1 MDLTANITDFK
12 YIVKVITK
20 AWSNHVAISY

>member
-12 YIVKVITK
+12 YIVKVITN
-20 AWSNHVAISY
+20 AWSNHVTILY